1 MSGRFAKPTGELL
14 TTAQRQIVSRILTY
28 ISEGEYDIRRLNS
41 GIRPLI
47 EEMGQA
53 CATDADRA
61 KMVQEL
67 ELWIRWNRVPAY
79 WLTYIFQLALNG
91 TSSAHAITSKR
102 LFGDSRI
109 SINDDLGL
117 LSLEDAFVEAGKIGG
132 RSPNQEILESGLAV
146 AEYIRRI
153 YLMFR
158 NWYSTRPY
166 STIEPLSEHLYNLR
180 VTLDLQ
186 RSFPELKAEDA
197 TKPEVW
203 KEIVN
208 VCEGDEVYLRVIA
221 RRFAGWGFE
230 KTDRSNEA
238 LEQYQL
244 GLSESL
250 AMGLETET
258 CHLARYAANLLR
270 KSGRF
275 DQAELLLRN
284 ALPLESHLE
293 LSYWQGLS
301 ARELGRALL
310 EKGRADGTTNDSMDA
325 FNHGRDWLD
334 ETLASS
340 HLPVGRAVREQIG
353 RSYADDAIELAR
365 TTSPLALIS
374 EMEAAGPRYATDV
387 ILESILARQLSVSEA
402 IQFRKDR
409 AGFARHRTLFV
420 SETDNDDS
428 DFLSYAEEIKRSRT
442 VRDRYVA
449 TRRRLGPQ
457 LVTEQMSSGIARRA
471 AQIEIP
477 NLIFLLFHLAENRT
491 YAVLMDS
498 ATHAVAQQSIEV
510 GINFWREYFDSYH
523 SDLAVAMASSM
534 HRNALLE
541 SAVDRM
547 LTTFQKALQPL
558 LEPMLPRLAGKH
570 VKILPRLG
578 MSELPLH
585 AMQFGGKPLIELAD
599 ISYVPTL
606 GAFLSVQTDSPS
618 KIGGGPCPISAIHDA
633 ARTPAYT
640 ATMRALRSGNP
651 DGLEVIVPATHDNF
665 LSHVAGRPLFDLF
678 FACHGHY
685 NIDDPRNSTLQFS
698 TTEQV
703 SFASLFGELDLPNCR
718 SVFMGACESGLGRT
732 LVAAEYLGLPLAFLS
747 SGVPY
752 VIGTLWQV
760 NRISS
765 AILVARHYEYL
776 NQGKM
781 SVPQALNAAQRATMR
796 LTQDEV
802 VAWIYAWMPESA
814 QSWEQEIRKRP
825 AQPFAHPY
833 YWAGFYLT
841 GAT

>member
-1 MSGRFAKPTGELL
+1 MR
-14 TTAQRQIVSRILTY
+14 
-28 ISEGEYDIRRLNS
+28 
-41 GIRPLI
+41 
-47 EEMGQA
+47 QA

-61 KMVQEL
+61 NMVQEL
-67 ELWIRWNRVPAY
+67 ERWIRWNRVPAL
-79 WLTYIFQLALNG
+79 WLTFVFQLALNG
-91 TSSAHAITSKR
+91 TSSTYTITAKR
-102 LFGDSRI
+102 LFDSRI
-109 SINDDLGL
+109 NINDDMGL
-117 LSLEDAFVEAGKIGG
+117 LSLEDAFVTASRIGEQ
-132 RSPNQEILESGLAV
+132 SPNQEIVESALAV
-146 AEYIRRI
+146 AGYIRKI

-180 VTLDLQ
+180 VTLDLL
-186 RSFPELKAEDA
+186 RSFPELKLAD
-197 TKPEVW
+197 TVKPEPW
-203 KEIVN
+203 KDILN
-208 VCEGDEVYLRVIA
+208 SCGSDEFYLRIIA
-221 RRFAGWGFE
+221 RRFAGWAFE
-230 KTDRSNEA
+230 KSNRADEG
-238 LEQYQL
+238 LEQYKL

-250 AMGLETET
+250 AVGLETET
-258 CHLARYAANLLR
+258 CHLVRYAANILR

-284 ALPLESHLE
+284 ALPMESHLE

-301 ARELGRALL
+301 ARELGRVLL
-310 EKGRADGTTNDSMDA
+310 EKGKADGEANDSMDL

-365 TTSPLALIS
+365 TTSPIALIS

-387 ILESILARQLSVSEA
+387 VIESILARQLSAAEG

-409 AGFARHRTLFV
+409 ADFARHRTLFV
-420 SETDNDDS
+420 SETDDDDR
-428 DFLSYAEEIKRSRT
+428 DFLSYAEEIKRSHT

-457 LVTEQMSSGIARRA
+457 LVTRQMSSGIAGRA
-471 AQIEIP
+471 AQLEMP
-477 NLIFLLFHLAENRT
+477 NLVFVLFHLAESRT
-491 YAVLMDS
+491 YAVLLDS

-510 GINFWREYFDSYH
+510 GMEFWRESFDSYH
-523 SDLAVAMASSM
+523 VDLAAALASSM
-534 HRNALLE
+534 RRNALLE

-547 LTTFQKALQPL
+547 LTTYQKVLQPL
-558 LEPMLPRLAGKH
+558 LEPMLPRIGGKH

-578 MSELPLH
+578 LSELPMH
-585 AMQFGGKPLIELAD
+585 AMDFGGKRLIELAD
-599 ISYVPTL
+599 VSYVPTL
-606 GAFLSVQTDSPS
+606 GAFLSVHSDSPS
-618 KIGGGPCPISAIHDA
+618 KIGDGSCPISAIHDE
-633 ARTPAYT
+633 ARTPAYR

-651 DGLEVIVPATHDNF
+651 NGLEVLAPATRDNF
-665 LSHVAGRPLFDLF
+665 LSHVSGRPLFDLF
-678 FACHGHY
+678 FACHGNY
-685 NIDDPRNSTLQFS
+685 DVDDPRNSSLQFS

-703 SFASLFGELDLPNCR
+703 SFASLFSELDMPNCR
-718 SVFMGACESGLGRT
+718 SVLMGACESGLGRT

-760 NRISS
+760 TQISS
-765 AILVARHYEYL
+765 AILVALHYEYL

-802 VAWIYAWMPESA
+802 LAWIYMWMPEVA
-814 QSWEQEIRKRP
+814 PNWEPEIRKRP

-841 GAT
+841 GAA